1 MTLPQSSITYNPYG
15 DTVYVVQKGAADD
28 KGNAKLTVQQR
39 FVKLG
44 ETRGDQVAVKSGIA
58 AGDEVVTAGQMK
70 LRNGSS
76 VVINNS
82 VQPTDEANPMPP
94 NE

>member
-1 MTLPQSSITYNPYG
+1 MYKRQ
-15 DTVYVVQKGAADD
+15 
-28 KGNAKLTVQQR
+28 VQQR
-39 FVKLG
+39 FVILG
-44 ETRGDQVAVKSGIA
+44 DTRGDQVAVEGGVKDG
-58 AGDEVVTAGQMK
+58 EVVVSAGQMK

-76 VVINNS
+76 VVISNS

>member
-1 MTLPQSSITYNPYG
+1 
-15 DTVYVVQKGAADD
+15 
-28 KGNAKLTVQQR
+28 
-39 FVKLG
+39 
-44 ETRGDQVAVKSGIA
+44 VAVERGVKE
-58 AGDEVVTAGQMK
+58 GDVVVSAGQMK